1 LLRSIPY
8 LRAWLQVHP
17 DRNNSDAPLFAVVRK
32 GKICFPTAQLMKQA
46 FIRLRSKANINERIY
61 PYMPRHTR
69 LTELADKGIGEY
81 QMKSFAGWTIDSKMA
96 KKYVHLSG
104 RTALKAVL
112 EIEGIALPSQE
123 KQAEYIKTKVCPRC
137 GNENEADATY
147 CSRCSLVLE
156 ETLLY
161 AKQQQEMK
169 TDALMDQLLQHP
181 TVQQAIKNAIKELW
195 AHSKI
200 QES

>member
-1 LLRSIPY
+1 ML
-8 LRAWLQVHP
+8 
-17 DRNNSDAPLFAVVRK
+17 
-32 GKICFPTAQLMKQA
+32 
-46 FIRLRSKANINERIY
+46 
-61 PYMPRHTR
+61 RHTR

-123 KQAEYIKTKVCPRC
+123 KRAEYIKTKVCPRC
-137 GNENEADATY
+137 GSENEADATY
-147 CSRCSLVLE
+147 CSRCSLVSE